1 MAHERLSPRQK
12 MIGMMYLVLTAM
24 LALNV
29 SKEAVEAFKKVD
41 KGLTKTIENYA
52 AKNSIIYDAFD
63 KAAAQNPAK
72 AGPAREKAISVKQ
85 RADELFNYMQDLKVE
100 IISTAEGPETLALK
114 GKEVII
120 EEVKKID
127 ENNVPSEILIGAN
140 ENGKANDLKALIASF
155 RDDMIDLVGGKNVSI
170 EESLNS
176 IFNTEDGLNKSGE
189 KERWENLTFQ
199 ALPLV
204 AVITILSKMQVDVRN
219 AETDVITHLYEQ
231 IDARSF
237 KFNKIIPTIKPTST
251 YVMIGNEY
259 QAEVFLSATD
269 TTQSPVI
276 TIGDYTTSTN
286 ADGTKKYE
294 MVGSN
299 YLTLTPD
306 ETGKA
311 SYKVRPGS
319 LGQKGYSGLI
329 TIKAPDGTIQSYPF
343 NEKYSVGESSVTVSP
358 TAMNVLY
365 AGIENPIDISVPA
378 VGSDKVRATM
388 KNGIIDKGKLKNT
401 KGEFFPGDWKAQPT
415 TEAVGQIAQIIVSAE
430 INGRLQ
436 QFPPRDF
443 RIKSIPKPVATF
455 ANKSGDVKIAK
466 DELLAQQAVFAN
478 LEGFDFDLRYA
489 VTEFKMTINVQGFD
503 RTEPSTNNRL
513 TDKQKALLTG
523 LTKGKKLFIEG
534 IKAVGPDKKPQDLS
548 PIIITVN

>member
-1 MAHERLSPRQK
+1 
-12 MIGMMYLVLTAM
+12 MYLVLTAM

-52 AKNSIIYDAFD
+52 AKNGIIYEAFD

-72 AGPAREKAISVKQ
+72 AGPAKERAMQVKQ
-85 RADELFNYMQDLKVE
+85 RADELFNYMQDLKIE
-100 IISTAEGPETLALK
+100 IITTAEGSETLALK
-114 GKEVII
+114 GREVII

-127 ENNVPSEILIGAN
+127 ENNIPSEILIGAN
-140 ENGKANDLKALIASF
+140 ENGKANDLKALMASF
-155 RDDMIDLVGGKNVSI
+155 RDDMIDIVGGKNVSI
-170 EESLNS
+170 EESLKS
-176 IFNTEDGLNKSGE
+176 IFNTDDGLNKSGE

-237 KFNKIIPTIKPTST
+237 KFNKIIPTIKPAST

-259 QAEVFLSATD
+259 QADVFLSATD

-276 TIGDYTTSTN
+276 TIGEYTTSTN

-294 MVGSN
+294 MVGNN
-299 YLTLTPD
+299 YQTLTPD

-311 SYKVRPGS
+311 TYRARPGS
-319 LGQKGYSGLI
+319 LGQKSLSGLI
-329 TIKAPDGTIQSYPF
+329 TIKAPDGTVQSYPF
-343 NEKYSVGESSVTVSP
+343 NERYSVGESSVTVSP

-365 AGIENPIDISVPA
+365 AGIENPLDISVPG
-378 VGSDKVRATM
+378 VGSDKVRVAM
-388 KNGIIDKGKLKNT
+388 KNGSINKGKLKNT
-401 KGEFFPGDWKAQPT
+401 RGEFFPGDWKALPSS
-415 TEAVGQIAQIIVSAE
+415 EAIGQMAQIIVSAE

-436 QFPPRDF
+436 QFPARDF
-443 RIKSIPKPVATF
+443 RIKAIPKPVAAF
-455 ANKSGDVKIAK
+455 ANKSGEAKISK
-466 DELLAQQAVFAN
+466 DEILAQQAIFAN
-478 LEGFDFDLRYA
+478 LEGFDFDLRYN
-489 VTEFKMTINVQGFD
+489 VTQFKISINDKGFD
-503 RTEPSTNNRL
+503 FSESATGNRI
-513 TDKQKALLTG
+513 TPAQKALLQRATR
-523 LTKGKKLFIEG
+523 GKKVYVEG
-534 IKAVGPDKKPQDLS
+534 IQAVGPDKRPQDLS